1 MTMTTLIF
9 LGILRATRLR
19 VVTRLMILLSTT
31 TTTLRQYVLPSHRR
45 PRRERGL
52 ELRLLQIN
60 ELQNLQTYKEKSWT
74 IS

>member
-1 MTMTTLIF
+1 
-9 LGILRATRLR
+9 
-19 VVTRLMILLSTT
+19 
-31 TTTLRQYVLPSHRR
+31 
-45 PRRERGL
+45 L